1 MNFQFLSPRH
11 QLVETITRIYHQGMT
26 TTSGGNLSIYDDEG
40 NIWITPGGIDKGAL
54 VPDDIVCIRPDG
66 TIEGR
71 HKPSSEYPFHRMIYQ
86 SRMDVRAIVHAHPPG
101 LVAFSIVRKKP
112 NTRINAPFRD
122 ICGRVGYSPYALPG
136 SEDLGKQIANTFA
149 QGFNSVLLENHGVV
163 TAGGDLLQAFQRFET
178 LEYCAQINIRARA
191 FGEYRTL
198 SNEQIDLFYLPD
210 NYLPEFQPE
219 RHTSRERELR
229 LQICQFVQ
237 RAYERRLMISTSGTV
252 SARVDSQSFLVT
264 PSGYDRKY
272 ITSEGLV
279 LIHEGQREAGKVPS
293 RSVKMHDL
301 IYRAHPDVNSIMTA
315 LPPNIT
321 TYGAI
326 TRPFDTRTIPES
338 YILLRDM
345 PVLPYGLQYQQ
356 PEQVAAAIS
365 RSTPVI
371 LLQNDAVVTT
381 GTTILEAFDRI
392 EVAEFS
398 AQSLLQSLNLGELVP
413 ISDDEIG
420 NLKQRFSLK

>member
-1 MNFQFLSPRH
+1 
-11 QLVETITRIYHQGMT
+11 
-26 TTSGGNLSIYDDEG
+26 
-40 NIWITPGGIDKGAL
+40 
-54 VPDDIVCIRPDG
+54 
-66 TIEGR
+66 
-71 HKPSSEYPFHRMIYQ
+71 
-86 SRMDVRAIVHAHPPG
+86 
-101 LVAFSIVRKKP
+101 VRKKP

-122 ICGRVGYSPYALPG
+122 ICGSVGYAPYALPG
-136 SEDLGKQIANTFA
+136 SEDLGAQIANTFA

-191 FGEYRTL
+191 LGEYRTL

-252 SARVDSQSFLVT
+252 SARVDGYTFLIT

-272 ITSEGLV
+272 IAPEDVV
-279 LIHEGQREAGKVPS
+279 LICEGQREAGSVPS

-301 IYRAHPDVNSIMTA
+301 IYRAHPNINSIMTA

-321 TYGAI
+321 TYGAV
-326 TRPFDTRTIPES
+326 TRPFETRTIPES

-365 RSTPVI
+365 NSTPVI

-381 GTTILEAFDRI
+381 GATILEAFDRI

-398 AQSLLQSLNLGELVP
+398 AQSLVQSLNLGELVP